1 MEMEIDMEEEGPDL
15 DLALDKQVISQFKAE
30 ILDKLK
36 QTTEALKRMADAV
49 ALADDAEDASQT
61 RRAGLLD
68 ATSGI
73 LQLMTLLNEAE
84 KMREAQ
90 MVMTRD
96 GPSDEEDE
104 LMRKIMLLK
113 PALTRMMM
121 GERVDE
127 DLRFCHEL
135 IIDLKEQQLFDPEE
149 VWEPKKDREL
159 LGEGEMDDGGDEEGI
174 KRGHEDE
181 GSEDEVKR
189 RKLD

>member
-1 MEMEIDMEEEGPDL
+1 MEMEIDMEEEPVLDL
-15 DLALDKQVISQFKAE
+15 DLALDKQVISQFKTE
-30 ILDKLK
+30 VLEKLK

-49 ALADDAEDASQT
+49 ALTDNTEDASQT

-73 LQLMTLLNEAE
+73 IQLLTLLKEAE

-90 MVMTRD
+90 RAMTRD

-104 LMRKIMLLK
+104 LMRKIMLLN

-121 GERVDE
+121 GQKVDE

-135 IIDLKEQQLFDPEE
+135 ITDLKAQQPVNPEE
-149 VWEPKKDREL
+149 VWEPK
-159 LGEGEMDDGGDEEGI
+159 EGMQ
-174 KRGHEDE
+174 
-181 GSEDEVKR
+181 
-189 RKLD
+189 L

>member
-1 MEMEIDMEEEGPDL
+1 MDMGIDMEEEPDL

-30 ILDKLK
+30 VLEKLK

-49 ALADDAEDASQT
+49 ALTDNTEDASQT
-61 RRAGLLD
+61 RRAGILD

-73 LQLMTLLNEAE
+73 IQLMTLLKEAE

-90 MVMTRD
+90 RVMARD

-104 LMRKIMLLK
+104 LMRKIMLLN

-121 GERVDE
+121 GQKVDE

-135 IIDLKEQQLFDPEE
+135 ITDLKAQQPVDPEE
-149 VWEPKKDREL
+149 VWEPK
-159 LGEGEMDDGGDEEGI
+159 
-174 KRGHEDE
+174 EDMQ
-181 GSEDEVKR
+181 
-189 RKLD
+189 L